1 MSVARPRLG
10 LTLRLTATFAIGALL
25 LSTAVALGSY
35 LFTARFLI
43 RQQERTALHQTYL
56 NAAIARGRLVGP
68 DADVPS
74 LLDAL
79 ASGSTMATVIHTD
92 GRWYSSSLLVSR
104 DALPRELREAVLSG
118 EPVRG
123 WAASGRVPQLVVGVP
138 LPAVNSSYFQV
149 FDESPLRH
157 TLRVLQYVLFAAAS
171 ATTAAGALIGWW
183 ASRRLTAP
191 LRAVAAAAQRLAGG
205 NLDTTLPAERDR
217 ELAGL
222 VDSFNTMVA
231 ALRTRIRRDA
241 RFAADVSH
249 ELRSPLTT
257 LSTSLN
263 VLQGRRDELSVRGR
277 SALDLLATEL
287 ARFQRLVEDLLEISR
302 ADSSDGHADWEP
314 VRIGEL
320 VLNLLEQPQYAL
332 VSADLDSS
340 AIDAVIEG
348 DKRRLEQVLRNLL
361 DNAATHAG
369 GATRVSVHARG
380 DGVTVC
386 VDDLGPGIAPD
397 ERERIFDRFTRGRN
411 AARRASQAGTGLGLA
426 LVSEHVRAHGGRVW
440 ATETPQGQGTRFTVE
455 LPTVRSDG

>member
-1 MSVARPRLG
+1 MSLARPRLG

-25 LSTAVALGSY
+25 LSAAVALGSY
-35 LFTARFLI
+35 LLTARFLI

-56 NAAIARGRLVGP
+56 NAAIARARLVSEE
-68 DADVPS
+68 ADVPG

-79 ASGSTMATVIHTD
+79 ATGSSTATVIYTD

-104 DALPRELREAVLSG
+104 DALPRELREATLSG
-118 EPVRG
+118 DPARG
-123 WAASGRVPQLVVGVP
+123 WAATGRDPQLVVGVP
-138 LPAVNSSYFQV
+138 LPAVASAYFQV
-149 FDESPLRH
+149 FDESSLRH
-157 TLRVLQYVLFAAAS
+157 TLRVLAYVLLAAAS
-171 ATTAAGALIGWW
+171 ATTAAGALVGWW

-191 LRAVAAAAQRLAGG
+191 LRAVAAAARRLASG

-231 ALRTRIRRDA
+231 ALRARIQRDA

-257 LSTSLN
+257 LSTSLG
-263 VLQGRRDELSVRGR
+263 VLQGRRDELSERGQA
-277 SALDLLATEL
+277 ALDLLSTEL
-287 ARFQRLVEDLLEISR
+287 TRFQRLVEDLLEISR
-302 ADSSDGHADWEP
+302 ADALVLNTETQTEP

-320 VLNLLEQPQYAL
+320 ILNLLEQPQYAT

-348 DKRRLEQVLRNLL
+348 DKRRLQQVLRNLL
-361 DNAATHAG
+361 DNAAIHAG
-369 GATRVSVHARG
+369 GATKVSAHARG
-380 DGVTVC
+380 DAVTVFI
-386 VDDLGPGIAPD
+386 DDLGPGIAAD
-397 ERERIFDRFTRGRN
+397 ERERIFDRFTRGRT

-440 ATETPQGQGTRFTVE
+440 ATETPEGRGARFTVE
-455 LPTVRSDG
+455 LPRSSP